1 VTELTIVIGKTVDD
15 KYYFRVRN
23 NDGRL
28 LLTSRD
34 YQHIEK
40 CMNEVYH
47 IQQYRD
53 FAVAEEFNR
62 DNGHQYTI
70 TGKEGRMV
78 GESPFYTYLYDMKRD
93 MELLKKSINKAQVID
108 TSALVRFF
116 RPVRIK

>member
-15 KYYFRVRN
+15 KYYFRVRTK
-23 NDGRL
+23 DGRL

-40 CMNEVYH
+40 CMNEVYG
-47 IQQYRD
+47 IQHYRD
-53 FAVAEEFNR
+53 FAVAEEFCR

-70 TGKEGRMV
+70 TGKRERMV
-78 GESPFYTYLYDMKRD
+78 GNSPFYIYQYDMKRD
-93 MELLKKSINKAQVID
+93 IELLKKSIGKAEVID